1 MLDKYLYTMEEV
13 KTKFPAVITMR
24 PFLGIG
30 AGTVL
35 KFDWASGKYVSIT
48 EEEDITEDYYY
59 SGFAIALDPYLVK
72 DSMGEYFAITSEP
85 AEEPKLPVV
94 EEPAKDDSRDPEEKV
109 EPVVEPKKLY
119 PLVIECSC
127 GHTRLLDHSDEPF
140 VNIYLEANKEDSF
153 IELYC
158 TECDTT
164 QTLKLLPAEN

>member
-1 MLDKYLYTMEEV
+1 MMEEV
-13 KTKFPAVITMR
+13 QTKFPAVITMR
-24 PFLGIG
+24 PFVGIG

-48 EEEDITEDYYY
+48 EEEEIVDDYYY

-72 DSMGEYFAITSEP
+72 DNIGEYFALAEQPVEP
-85 AEEPKLPVV
+85 ELPVV
-94 EEPAKDDSRDPEEKV
+94 EPQTNVPTEEKV

-119 PLVIECSC
+119 PLIIECSC

>member
-1 MLDKYLYTMEEV
+1 MMEEV
-13 KTKFPAVITMR
+13 QTKFPAVITMR
-24 PFLGIG
+24 PFVGIG

-48 EEEDITEDYYY
+48 EEEEIADDYYY

-72 DSMGEYFAITSEP
+72 DNIGEYFALAEQPVEP
-85 AEEPKLPVV
+85 ELPVV
-94 EEPAKDDSRDPEEKV
+94 EPQTNVPTEEKV

-119 PLVIECSC
+119 PLIIECSC

-158 TECDTT
+158 PECDTA
-164 QTLKLLPAEN
+164 QKLRLLPAEN